1 MSDRLEVLAL
11 ERKLLVAR
19 AQLCRLK
26 LRSGS
31 RSLRD
36 SLSWRR
42 AAVSVAAIPA
52 AGRLA
57 FDLAISLLGARNA
70 ARTIAIAS
78 RALSFARIVRALA
91 GYSRIPAA
99 PPRLR

>member
-1 MSDRLEVLAL
+1 MSDRLEILAL
-11 ERKLLVAR
+11 ERQLLVAR
-19 AQLCRLK
+19 SRLCRLR

-31 RSLRD
+31 LALRD

-42 AAVSVAAIPA
+42 AAVTAAATPA

-57 FDLAISLLGARNA
+57 FDLAISLLGARYA
-70 ARTIAIAS
+70 GRGILFAS

-91 GYSRIPAA
+91 GYARAPAA
-99 PPRLR
+99 PLRLR